1 MNTISKTKYDG
12 ALVDSQWP
20 TDLLM
25 CKVHTPVAL
34 KIGYPMLVDQVTS
47 VINRHPSQ
55 DSIGLPW
62 EVPLSDMRWLNT
74 FGHSHVL

>member
-25 CKVHTPVAL
+25 TKVHTPVAL
-34 KIGYPMLVDQVTS
+34 KIGYPMLID
-47 VINRHPSQ
+47 
-55 DSIGLPW
+55 
-62 EVPLSDMRWLNT
+62 
-74 FGHSHVL
+74 